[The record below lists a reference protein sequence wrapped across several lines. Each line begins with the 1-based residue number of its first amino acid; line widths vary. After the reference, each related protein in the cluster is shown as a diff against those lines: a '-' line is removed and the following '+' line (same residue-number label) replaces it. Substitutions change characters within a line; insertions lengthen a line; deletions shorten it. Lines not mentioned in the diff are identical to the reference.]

1 MASMVLDKYLEAVNR
16 VDSVK
21 YVGQVNRVQGLLIES
36 TGPRAAVG
44 EFCRIVPSRGN
55 PIMAEVVA
63 VRGAT
68 VQLMSFNSLDGLV
81 TGDKVVAVGST
92 MTIGVGQEMLG
103 RVLNSLGYP
112 LDGKGPVVINEQYPL
127 HASPPSPMERSP
139 ITRRLNTGIRVI
151 DSILP
156 IGRGQRMGIFAGSG
170 IGKSTLLGMIARN
183 TSADVNVIALIGE
196 RGREVRE
203 FLENDLGEEG
213 LKRSVIIVSTS
224 DTPALARVKGAF
236 TAMAVAEYFRD
247 QGNDV
252 MLLFDSITRFAM
264 SQREIGL
271 AIGEPPATRS
281 YTPSVFSL
289 MPRLLER
296 TGVSAK
302 GTITGFFSV
311 LVEGDDMDEPVAD
324 AVRGYLDGHIVL
336 SRRLADMNH
345 YPAIDILA
353 SISRIGPR
361 LMDGRTAQAARIIR
375 KLVATYR
382 GKEDLIDVGAYVQG
396 SDPEVD
402 EAIEKRRDI
411 DEFFIQD
418 VAECDEPEEIFNRMA
433 KIAGV
438 PSGREESSGG
448 EVSVYA

>member
-1 MASMVLDKYLEAVNR
+1 MVLDKYLEAVNR
-16 VDSVK
+16 VDAVK

-44 EFCRIVPSRGN
+44 ESCRIVPSRGN
-55 PIMAEVVA
+55 PAMAEVVA
-63 VRGAT
+63 VRGET
-68 VQLMSFNSLDGLV
+68 VQLMSFDSLNGLE
-81 TGDKVVAVGST
+81 TGDAVVAVGSA
-92 MTIGVGQEMLG
+92 MSIGVGQEMLG
-103 RVLNSLGYP
+103 RVINPLGRP
-112 LDGKGPVVINEQYPL
+112 LDKKGPVVIDEYYPM
-127 HASPPSPMERSP
+127 HAAPPSPMERAP

-151 DSILP
+151 DAVLP

-336 SRRLADMNH
+336 SRSLADMNH

-353 SISRIGPR
+353 SISRVGPR
-361 LMDGRTAQAARIIR
+361 LMDDRTAQAAGIIR

-382 GKEDLIDVGAYVQG
+382 GKEDLIDVGAYVKG

-411 DEFFIQD
+411 DDFFIQD
-418 VAECDEPEEIFNRMA
+418 VAECDAPKDVFDRMA
-433 KIAGV
+433 KIAGL
-438 PSGREESSGG
+438 PSESEESGGG